1 MYVLLQA
8 TQFARF
14 SFPGKDGEL
23 AELVKNSDVVMSLLP
38 ATMHVAAA
46 KECLNQNKHLVTA
59 SYVSP
64 EMQSLD
70 AQAKNQGVVL
80 LNEMGL
86 DPGIDHM
93 MIMQTLH
100 SVQARGGKVT
110 GLQSVCG
117 GLPDVSAAN
126 NPFLY
131 KFSWSPR
138 GVLTAA
144 QNPAIYRRNGS
155 VIEVKTKQRSQILFT
170 GSLIFL

>member
-1 MYVLLQA
+1 M
-8 TQFARF
+8 
-14 SFPGKDGEL
+14 
-23 AELVKNSDVVMSLLP
+23 KNTDVVMSLLP
-38 ATMHVAAA
+38 ATMHVPVA
-46 KECLNQNKHLVTA
+46 KECLKQNKHLVTA

-64 EMQSLD
+64 EMQELD
-70 AQAKNQGVVL
+70 AQAKNQGVAL

-93 MIMQTLH
+93 MIMQTVHNVL
-100 SVQARGGKVT
+100 ARGGKVT

-144 QNPAIYRRNGS
+144 QNSAIYRQQGS
-155 VIEVKTKQRSQILFT
+155 VVQVRAQ
-170 GSLIFL
+170 